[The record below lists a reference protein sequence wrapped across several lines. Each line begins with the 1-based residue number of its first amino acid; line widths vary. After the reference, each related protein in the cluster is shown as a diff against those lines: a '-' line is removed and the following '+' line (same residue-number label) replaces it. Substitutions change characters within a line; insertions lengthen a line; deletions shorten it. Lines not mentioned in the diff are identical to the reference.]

1 MNSYVTAVSNNFC
14 CFYVQVSLSSNLKS
28 LYESTQCVFVT
39 ILIFF
44 FIMCLLSMYYN
55 VRIITSDTS
64 CKILSVFSFLIIQC
78 LLTPIFDL
86 DHHPPSLFF
95 FTKMYHPF
103 YWELIWKYFL
113 LEKRF
118 SKNIWCEDFGIIYF
132 KIKVIQNY
140 FQVAGF
146 DLLTAK
152 KWIWSFGYF
161 SIRLFFFSYFM

>member
-1 MNSYVTAVSNNFC
+1 
-14 CFYVQVSLSSNLKS
+14 
-28 LYESTQCVFVT
+28 
-39 ILIFF
+39 
-44 FIMCLLSMYYN
+44 MYYN

-161 SIRLFFFSYFM
+161 SIRLFFFRILCKKLKYLSLLTQKCSHVKQYIFFVVI